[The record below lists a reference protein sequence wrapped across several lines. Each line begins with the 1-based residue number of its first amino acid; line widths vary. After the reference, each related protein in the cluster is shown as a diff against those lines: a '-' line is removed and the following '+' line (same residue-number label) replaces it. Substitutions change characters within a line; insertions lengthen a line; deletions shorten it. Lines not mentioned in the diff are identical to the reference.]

1 MEFDEMSNSSK
12 LTRFCNFDALSFM
25 ELFLDKFNTFR
36 AVQLSN
42 RPSGKAAKLL
52 SERFNLVKLASPLKL
67 RLFKVN
73 SLLSIFNFLKA
84 AQLSKRPSG
93 KAAI

>member
-1 MEFDEMSNSSK
+1 MEFNDTSNSSK
-12 LTRFCNFDALSFM
+12 LTRFCNVDALSFM
-25 ELFLDKFNTFR
+25 ELFPDKSTTFR

-42 RPSGKAAKLL
+42 RPSGKAT
-52 SERFNLVKLASPLKL
+52 KLASPLKL